1 MNETE
6 KRPEGFVIYRDTCEL
21 YRSLPDDKL
30 AFLLRADMDYFMD
43 GIIRTSNDAAI
54 NAIAIMR
61 REKIDCDIR
70 RYRHKCM
77 QNTRAAFIS
86 HGKDVDGEQTDAN
99 GCKRT
104 RTHANE
110 SERTQTQANAANR
123 AESIG
128 NHQKRN
134 DLNKR
139 RGGNYP
145 YIGDGKRPPLDP
157 QYTNAEMEKLEID
170 LTGGSMS
177 QEGRLNDDK

>member
-6 KRPEGFVIYRDTCEL
+6 KRPDGIVIYRDTCVL

-30 AFLLRADMDYFMD
+30 AFLLRADIDYFMD
-43 GIIRTSNDAAI
+43 GIIRTSNDEAI

-70 RYRHKCM
+70 RYQHKCK

-86 HGKDVDGEQTDAN
+86 HGKDVDGTQTQ
-99 GCKRT
+99 
-104 RTHANE
+104 ANE

-123 AESIG
+123 TESIG
-128 NHQKRN
+128 NHPKRN

-145 YIGDGKRPPLDP
+145 YSGDGKRPPLDP
-157 QYTNAEMEKLEID
+157 QYANAEMEKLEID